1 MNYITAFG
9 IKFTGPKVTTL
20 QFLYELYQRSKQ
32 LTVKMDCE
40 LFSFL
45 DDLKPTSWEDLEKV
59 DILHNP
65 QFENEFTIIGK
76 DECDLIMNFKTHT
89 DYSTSN
95 ELKTLSTILNNP
107 KLVYDIPDNVIASY
121 RIFIHEYN
129 VEKDELFKSFKI
141 LEKPKDGYLFELRS
155 HTFHTYEGLNTLDL
169 IQCGIYTCTEV
180 YSAEELAILL
190 DDGIDEDIAKYLN
203 LYVDY
208 EHLEELR
215 ELMGNHPNF
224 KKKYKNFT
232 KLMKDVDG
240 GVELLTKIIEEN
252 TDTLN
257 KIRQE
262 LTAD

>member
-20 QFLYELYQRSKQ
+20 QFLYELYKRSKQ
-32 LTVKMDCE
+32 IVTKMDCE

-45 DDLKPTSWEDLEKV
+45 DDLKPTRWEDLEKV

-65 QFENEFTIIGK
+65 RFENEFTIMIK
-76 DECDLIMNFKTHT
+76 DECSLIMNFKTHT
-89 DYSTSN
+89 DYSTNN
-95 ELKTLSTILNNP
+95 ELETLSTILNNP
-107 KLVYDIPDNVIASY
+107 KLVYDIPGGVIASY

-141 LEKPKDGYLFELRS
+141 LKRPEDGYLFELRS
-155 HTFHTYEGLNTLDL
+155 HTFHTYEGLNVLNL
-169 IQCGIYTCTEV
+169 IQYGIYTCTEV
-180 YSAEELAILL
+180 YSAKELAILL
-190 DDGIDEDIAKYLN
+190 DDGIDEGITKYLN

-215 ELMGNHPNF
+215 ELMSNHPNP
-224 KKKYKNFT
+224 KKRYESFA

-240 GVELLTKIIEEN
+240 GAELLTKIVNKNI
-252 TDTLN
+252 TRLN
-257 KIRQE
+257 SILCE
-262 LTAD
+262 LKN